1 MSNSIVR
8 AVLLK
13 SMLGLGVITLS
24 APILGVS
31 AYAAPANEATAVAN
45 FNKLMTGVRSMTANF
60 SQTTKAGNKN
70 TTFSGSMA
78 VQRQNNFRWETKSPA
93 EQLIVASGGT
103 LWIYDKDLK
112 QATKQSMANQV
123 GDTPAL
129 LLSGDPSQ
137 ISRNFVITQPNAGK
151 NYYVLK
157 PKGSSANFRDLSVSF
172 NGGRPVMMV
181 LNDNIGQTT
190 VIKFSNITMNGK
202 ISANS
207 FSFTPPVGTDI
218 INQ

>member
-8 AVLLK
+8 AMLLK
-13 SMLGLGVITLS
+13 SVIGLGVMAAL
-24 APILGVS
+24 APVAS
-31 AYAAPANEATAVAN
+31 MSVYAAAAKEDVAAAN
-45 FNKLMTGVRSMTANF
+45 FNKLMSNVRSMTANF
-60 SQTTKAGNKN
+60 SQTTKAGNKSS
-70 TTFSGSMA
+70 TFSGSMA

-112 QATKQSMANQV
+112 QATKQSTANQV

-137 ISRNFVITQPNAGK
+137 ISRNFVITQPNAAK

-157 PKGSSANFRDLSVSF
+157 PKGASANFSSLSVSF
-172 NGGRPVMMV
+172 NGGKPVMMV

-190 VIKFSNITMNGK
+190 IIKFSGITMNAK
-202 ISANS
+202 IPASR
-207 FSFTPPVGTDI
+207 FSFVPPAGTDI